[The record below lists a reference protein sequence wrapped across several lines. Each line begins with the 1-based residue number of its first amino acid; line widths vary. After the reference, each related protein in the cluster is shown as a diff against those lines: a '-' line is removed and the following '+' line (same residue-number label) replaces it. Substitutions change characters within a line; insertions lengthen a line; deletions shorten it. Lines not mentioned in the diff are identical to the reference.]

1 MKIKNLFKTLLVAA
15 ATSVQMSQATNVQSI
30 TIDETIVS
38 SSDLSQNI
46 TTVRDTFC
54 VDSLLSNEEVKVG
67 NADSNENVFEVVD
80 QMPSFP
86 GGTAALMQWLSN
98 HIKYPKEAED
108 EEVQGRV
115 ICTFVVEKDGSISN
129 VRVVRSVAP
138 SLDKEAVRVLK
149 AMPKWIPGMH
159 KGESVRVKYL
169 TPVTFR
175 YK

>member
-1 MKIKNLFKTLLVAA
+1 MKNLFKTLLVVA

-46 TTVRDTFC
+46 ITVRDTFC

-149 AMPKWIPGMH
+149 AMPKWIPGKH